1 MAREGSTRL
10 KSQERGRQL
19 AYHDAVVRLL
29 YTYCRFLVKR
39 TKEAATN
46 VGPIALPTIRYF
58 HRFFS
63 PFLLSSFPLIDQIK
77 NIWSQNQKSDLLDNF
92 SYKNYEIS
100 SYKSFSLFHHLPKRY
115 LKLRSESEFLF
126 LIGRINRFDPI
137 RGRFKSHRMRR
148 ILIGSRHV

>member
-29 YTYCRFLVKR
+29 YTYRRFLVKR

-46 VGPIALPTIRYF
+46 VGPIALPTIRSFY
-58 HRFFS
+58 RFSS

-77 NIWSQNQKSDLLDNF
+77 NVRCLLSIIFLIKITRSQVTN
-92 SYKNYEIS
+92 
-100 SYKSFSLFHHLPKRY
+100 H
-115 LKLRSESEFLF
+115 FLF
-126 LIGRINRFDPI
+126 SIISPRDI
-137 RGRFKSHRMRR
+137 
-148 ILIGSRHV
+148 

>member
-29 YTYCRFLVKR
+29 YTYRRFLVKR

-46 VGPIALPTIRYF
+46 VGPIALPTIRSFY
-58 HRFFS
+58 RFSS

-77 NIWSQNQKSDLLDNF
+77 NI
-92 SYKNYEIS
+92 
-100 SYKSFSLFHHLPKRY
+100 
-115 LKLRSESEFLF
+115 
-126 LIGRINRFDPI
+126 
-137 RGRFKSHRMRR
+137 
-148 ILIGSRHV
+148 